1 MGAYGTTYS
10 SANTALVASGA
21 GLLASAPGGV
31 TIANL
36 SAAPFRFVIGSYSLV
51 DEKMR
56 IDSTGNVGIGTASP
70 SSMLDVAGFMR
81 TSGSSSP
88 PSSGAGLETY
98 YNGTLGSIQAYD
110 RTGGTYKP
118 IQVFGSTAKLYGGGA
133 SSGSG
138 IDVSAAGNVGI
149 GTTAPVD
156 LLSLGAVNASATHA
170 SLNLSNTALSG
181 ASASGTYIGANPAAA
196 SADFINY
203 QVAGTS
209 KFKVDKSGKVTGD
222 GSGLTGISVSPAGAN
237 TQVQFNNSG
246 AMGASANLVWDNTN
260 GRLGIGT
267 TTPGYSLDIA
277 GGGIKTNRTMTFT
290 SGSTWG
296 TNNGNDY
303 VANYGPSSAVSA
315 STVAAGTVF
324 STLTTGSVDMSNA
337 TVVGGY
343 FDAETGNTQSVGEL
357 DGTYNYA
364 ANWNNATVTNMNGNN
379 TYSQNGSTGTVT
391 NLVGQRAYVTN
402 SGGGNVTSSYGGY
415 YSSDNSGAG
424 TTTNAY
430 GIYTKIT
437 KSAGTIS
444 NGFGV
449 YIDGI
454 NATTKYGLY
463 QNDTSAKNYFGGKVG
478 IGSTS
483 PAQALDVT
491 GNIAA
496 SGRVIAGLTTNSN
509 ALSSVTADFSA
520 SNTIRSTAASGACTT
535 LNITNTTA
543 GGQYV
548 LTMMNATSTC
558 TTIQWNGSSTN
569 VKTPAGYAGGTPVS
583 GVVYTFVDDGQY
595 LIVTHAQY

>member
-1 MGAYGTTYS
+1 
-10 SANTALVASGA
+10 
-21 GLLASAPGGV
+21 
-31 TIANL
+31 
-36 SAAPFRFVIGSYSLV
+36 
-51 DEKMR
+51 
-56 IDSTGNVGIGTASP
+56 
-70 SSMLDVAGFMR
+70 
-81 TSGSSSP
+81 
-88 PSSGAGLETY
+88 
-98 YNGTLGSIQAYD
+98 
-110 RTGGTYKP
+110 
-118 IQVFGSTAKLYGGGA
+118 
-133 SSGSG
+133 
-138 IDVSAAGNVGI
+138 
-149 GTTAPVD
+149 
-156 LLSLGAVNASATHA
+156 
-170 SLNLSNTALSG
+170 
-181 ASASGTYIGANPAAA
+181 
-196 SADFINY
+196 
-203 QVAGTS
+203 
-209 KFKVDKSGKVTGD
+209 
-222 GSGLTGISVSPAGAN
+222 
-237 TQVQFNNSG
+237 
-246 AMGASANLVWDNTN
+246 MGASANLVWDNTN

-267 TTPGYSLDIA
+267 TTPGYSLDIVS
-277 GGGIKTNRTMTFT
+277 GGVRANRTMTFT
-290 SGSTWG
+290 SGSSWG
-296 TNNGNDY
+296 TNNGNNF
-303 VANYGPSSAVSA
+303 VADYGPSGAVSA
-315 STVAAGTVF
+315 NTVTAGTVF
-324 STLTTGSVDMSNA
+324 STLTNGSVSMSNA
-337 TVVGGY
+337 TVVGAY

-391 NLVGQRAYVTN
+391 NMVGQRSYVTN
-402 SGGGNVTSSYGGY
+402 SGGGNVTASYGGY
-415 YSSDNSGAG
+415 YSSDNSGPG
-424 TTTNAY
+424 TTSNAY

-449 YIDGI
+449 YIGGI

-463 QNDTSAKNYFGGKVG
+463 QNDATANNYFGGSVG
-478 IGSTS
+478 IGTTA